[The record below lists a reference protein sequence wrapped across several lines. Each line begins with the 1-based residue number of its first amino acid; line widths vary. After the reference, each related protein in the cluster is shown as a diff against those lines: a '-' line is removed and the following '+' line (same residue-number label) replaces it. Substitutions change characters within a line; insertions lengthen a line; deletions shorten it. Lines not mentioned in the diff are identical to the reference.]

1 VDRIGGDASVSV
13 RNIIQTPFDEFAQ
26 SSGFTKKSGSW
37 YRRSSET
44 IVVLNL
50 QKSQYGPQYYVNV
63 GLWLL
68 GIGPEEAPK
77 ENHCHVRTR
86 LEFLVPTP
94 KGRVT
99 TLLDLASPLDDRTRR
114 EELLTLLKS
123 DLLPVVDACAT
134 LEDLRSGEGRRLIDV
149 SLVEGPAQ
157 RLLAAA
163 GSQRARVG
171 EDGSDP

>member
-1 VDRIGGDASVSV
+1 MDRIGGDVSMSV
-13 RNIIQTPFDEFAQ
+13 RNIIQTTFDEFAQ

-50 QKSQYGPQYYVNV
+50 QESQYGPQYYVNV
-63 GLWLL
+63 ALWLL
-68 GIGPEEAPK
+68 GIGPEEEAPK

-86 LEFLVPTP
+86 LELLVPTP
-94 KGRVT
+94 KGRAT
-99 TLLDLASPLDDRTRR
+99 TLLDLTSPLDDRTRR
-114 EELLTLLKS
+114 EELLTLLDS

-134 LEDLRSGEGRRLIDV
+134 LENLRSGEGRRLIDV

-163 GSQRARVG
+163 G
-171 EDGSDP
+171 